1 MPTRSQPGG
10 TAASGHPDRRADGGY
25 APDNGCS
32 QPVTRVRAT
41 PVRLPMEDRL
51 RHRPNTLVVLGI
63 AFFVVGIL
71 SVYLLLRN
79 DNGGSS
85 TSPVE
90 VTVIIGAED
99 IPAGS
104 LADDLIA
111 AGRLDAIKIP
121 ASELTPGAI
130 QSLNQLAGAEF
141 VQGFAKHQQITSG
154 GLKLQNRTFKIPDG
168 YEAVAVQIDFV
179 AGGAGYVN
187 PGDRI
192 NLYGL
197 YATAAAGRP
206 APRAELLLTNV
217 EVLDV
222 DLTIPPRRGS
232 GTTDSSQ
239 TATRAS
245 GSSVTYL
252 LALRTPDAEKVIYT
266 TEFASFYASL
276 TADQAPPAG
285 PTPGVDADNVLS
297 EEPNAAAA
305 R

>member
-1 MPTRSQPGG
+1 M
-10 TAASGHPDRRADGGY
+10 RR
-25 APDNGCS
+25 
-32 QPVTRVRAT
+32 
-41 PVRLPMEDRL
+41 
-51 RHRPNTLVVLGI
+51 RPNTLVFLGI

-79 DNGGSS
+79 DNGGGGG
-85 TSPVE
+85 TAATE
-90 VTVIIGAED
+90 VTVIVGTQD

-111 AGRLDAIKIP
+111 SGRLDAIKIP
-121 ASELTPGAI
+121 SSELTPGAI

-141 VQGFAKHQQITSG
+141 IQGFAKDQQITSS
-154 GLKLQNRTFKIPDG
+154 GLKLQTRTFKIPDG

-197 YATAAAGRP
+197 YTAAAAGRP

-222 DLTIPPRRGS
+222 DLTIPPRRG
-232 GTTDSSQ
+232 TDPAASSQ
-239 TATRAS
+239 TAARAS

-252 LALRTPDAEKVIYT
+252 LALHTLDAEKVIFT

-276 TADQAPPAG
+276 TADKAPPSG